1 MNFIEK
7 KLSSQKKFISA
18 SLLPIIIILYIVIK
32 KIRAYLAPHFI
43 AIFIISNIDNIFNP
57 NPLWWKTIV
66 FLTHGILIVL
76 LIVLKP
82 VAVKY
87 KQIGIFLLYIIA
99 MILLYLLPNWH
110 YIIPR
115 YYFMLLYSVLI
126 LVSYFY
132 SQNMLN
138 T

>member
-66 FLTHGILIVL
+66 FLTARYFTL
-76 LIVLKP
+76 LHVSRC
-82 VAVKY
+82 AVPCART
-87 KQIGIFLLYIIA
+87 FT
-99 MILLYLLPNWH
+99 
-110 YIIPR
+110 
-115 YYFMLLYSVLI
+115 V
-126 LVSYFY
+126 
-132 SQNMLN
+132 
-138 T
+138 